1 MEIRRIFIILLAIA
15 MPVIAMA
22 DCYTTLRQK
31 AIEAYNRG
39 EYDRAKATFQ
49 SAKEDCPDTPSN
61 NDIDSWIQKCNSAK
75 KKQATVEQTP
85 PKPVESIPVE
95 EAPAPALL
103 PEDCFFEVKAILI
116 PTDVVGE
123 CLIMVQS
130 YNNQILSMCDVYAEK
145 LVDYTHNASSWS
157 SAVADFRREEIIEM
171 RSRIFMFREAAIAE
185 VRKCNNEKS
194 ITTINGQVIDSK
206 GEPIIAAQVIESGTS
221 NGCLTDF
228 DGKFT
233 LKVKEDVILY
243 ISCKGYNGQNVNA
256 RKGMTVTLL
265 KNGEKSNMANSA
277 FHNNHEYVDLG
288 LSVKWA
294 TCNVGATRPE
304 YGGQYFAWG
313 EISSK
318 SSFGWNTYKHCK
330 GTEKSITNYCTSSSY
345 GKLDNKTQ
353 LHTFDDAAFA
363 NWGGNWR
370 MPTFNEW
377 IELKSKCKWKWCK
390 QNGVKGYKITSNING
405 NSIFLPAI
413 GHKGNAG
420 LQLNGTHGYYWSSS
434 LYSYSPHTASVMQ
447 FSQSDIR
454 VTNYFRFC
462 GLPIRPVC
470 P

>member
-1 MEIRRIFIILLAIA
+1 
-15 MPVIAMA
+15 
-22 DCYTTLRQK
+22 
-31 AIEAYNRG
+31 
-39 EYDRAKATFQ
+39 
-49 SAKEDCPDTPSN
+49 
-61 NDIDSWIQKCNSAK
+61 
-75 KKQATVEQTP
+75 
-85 PKPVESIPVE
+85 
-95 EAPAPALL
+95 
-103 PEDCFFEVKAILI
+103 
-116 PTDVVGE
+116 
-123 CLIMVQS
+123 
-130 YNNQILSMCDVYAEK
+130 
-145 LVDYTHNASSWS
+145 
-157 SAVADFRREEIIEM
+157 M
-171 RSRIFMFREAAIAE
+171 RSRIFMFREAAIAD

-243 ISCKGYNGQNVNA
+243 VSCKGYNGQNVNA

-265 KNGEKSNMANSA
+265 KNGEKSNMTNSA

-294 TCNVGATRPE
+294 TCNVGARSIE
-304 YGGQYFAWG
+304 HVGLYFAWG

-330 GTEKSITNYCTSSSY
+330 GSEKSITNYCTSSNY

-390 QNGVKGYKITSNING
+390 QNGIKGYKITSNING
-405 NSIFLPAI
+405 NSIFLPALGHI
-413 GHKGNAG
+413 GKNGFE
-420 LQLNGTHGYYWSSS
+420 LLGTHGYYWSSS
-434 LYSYSPHTASVMQ
+434 LYSYSPHTAYIMQ
-447 FSQSDIR
+447 FSKSDIR
-454 VTNYFRFC
+454 VTNYFRCC

>member
-1 MEIRRIFIILLAIA
+1 MKFKQFIIIFITICI
-15 MPVIAMA
+15 PVFSVA
-22 DCYTTLRQK
+22 DCYTSLRQK

-39 EYDRAKATFQ
+39 EYDRAKNTFQ
-49 SAKEDCPDTPSN
+49 AAKEDCDDAPVD
-61 NDIDSWIQKCNSAK
+61 NDIDLWIQKCISAK

-171 RSRIFMFREAAIAE
+171 RSRIFMFREAAIAD

-243 ISCKGYNGQNVNA
+243 VSCKGYNGQNVNA

-265 KNGEKSNMANSA
+265 KNGEKSNMTNLA

-294 TCNVGATRPE
+294 TCNVGDE
-304 YGGQYFAWG
+304 SNDGNQLFYAWG
-313 EISSK
+313 STTPSLVAY
-318 SSFGWNTYKHCK
+318 WNRYRYCN
-330 GTEKSITNYCTSSSY
+330 GTEKSLIKYCTNSNYGIVDNITSLSY
-345 GKLDNKTQ
+345 T
-353 LHTFDDAAFA
+353 DDAARA

-370 MPTFNEW
+370 IPTSSEWNE
-377 IELKSKCKWKWCK
+377 LYTKCKWKWSK
-390 QNGVKGYKITSNING
+390 QDGISGYKITSKING
-405 NSIFLPAI
+405 NSIFLPAL
-413 GHKGNAG
+413 GHKGKNG
-420 LQLNGTHGYYWSSS
+420 FELLGTHGYYWSSS
-434 LYSYSPHTASVMQ
+434 LYSYSPHTAYIMQ
-447 FSQSDIR
+447 FSKSDIR
-454 VTNYFRFC
+454 ITNYFRCC